1 MPSPFPR
8 LMIVLTP
15 EQHQLLTR
23 LSDIQGKPKAAYVR
37 RLLDLAVP
45 HLRALLSPLERA
57 IAEEE
62 AMDEGFQCALQ
73 DALQDAE
80 EELEEQLELADFL
93 DVQEALERQWEASN
107 HVDDIPPPEHVQGG
121 GVSSPEAAGPPYS
134 NTGVRD
140 PGTEGSKVVRLQR
153 KVG

>member
-15 EQHQLLTR
+15 EQHHLLSR
-23 LSDIQGKPKAAYVR
+23 LSEIQGKSKAAYVR

-62 AMDEGFQCALQ
+62 AMDENLQCALQ
-73 DALQDAE
+73 QALEDAE
-80 EELEEQLELADFL
+80 EELEEQLELGDL
-93 DVQEALERQWEASN
+93 LGVQEALERQWEASEY
-107 HVDDIPPPEHVQGG
+107 VGDASAPEHVQGADA
-121 GVSSPEAAGPPYS
+121 SPPEAAHPPYS

-140 PGTEGSKVVRLQR
+140 PKHGGAEIVHLQR
-153 KVG
+153 KGR